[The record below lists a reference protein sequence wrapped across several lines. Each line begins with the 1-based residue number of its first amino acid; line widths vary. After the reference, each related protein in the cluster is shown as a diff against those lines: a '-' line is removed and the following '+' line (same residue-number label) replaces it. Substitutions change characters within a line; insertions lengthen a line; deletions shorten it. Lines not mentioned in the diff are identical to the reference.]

1 MPDPNLKQN
10 AKVKSAS
17 FTNVL
22 STGCESCSCCPV
34 AWCVSASG
42 ALIAHVNTQVV
53 WAYFGATRIRAR

>member
-34 AWCVSASG
+34 ARCVSQRV
-42 ALIAHVNTQVV
+42 AH
-53 WAYFGATRIRAR
+53 WLHM